1 MINKF
6 SIEEIFKQD
15 LIFKARKELGITQV
29 NLAKLCGVTN
39 TYIRIV
45 ELGVSLPTNEMQEKI
60 LEALGIFSIVNVF
73 IK

>member
-1 MINKF
+1 MITKF
-6 SIEEIFKQD
+6 SIEEIFKQGM
-15 LIFKARKELGITQV
+15 IFKVRKELGLTQV

-45 ELGVSLPTNEMQEKI
+45 EIGVSLPTSEMQERI
-60 LEALGIFSIVNVF
+60 FEALGIFAIINGF